1 MPKSPDLPQ
10 KKREKPA
17 LHSSSG
23 RLCVTLIIS
32 SFFFFFDT
40 SKSANGLINLL
51 YGSGADGDYHTTSS
65 DSFIVPDLCPSQCVS
80 LKQELRVNF
89 RVDDGHELK
98 VVN

>member
-32 SFFFFFDT
+32 SFFFFDT

-51 YGSGADGDYHTTSS
+51 YGSGADGDYHKTSS